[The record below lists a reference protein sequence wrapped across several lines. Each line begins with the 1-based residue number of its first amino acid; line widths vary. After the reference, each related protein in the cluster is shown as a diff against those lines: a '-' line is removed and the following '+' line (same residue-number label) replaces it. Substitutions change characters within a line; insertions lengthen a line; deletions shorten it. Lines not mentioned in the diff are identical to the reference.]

1 MTLQLIKV
9 DLTDHLGSIWNI
21 LLHKIAP
28 YSACM
33 EKKEIQIHNTVYKSN
48 EKNLTSKNPP
58 PQNMV
63 PHLMFI
69 IWIFIAI
76 FFIEYNLIAF

>member
-1 MTLQLIKV
+1 MQPAWK
-9 DLTDHLGSIWNI
+9 
-21 LLHKIAP
+21 
-28 YSACM
+28 
-33 EKKEIQIHNTVYKSN
+33 KKEIQIHNTVYKSI

-69 IWIFIAI
+69 IMDFYRI